1 MKKRKLI
8 PALVLTLTLLCGIT
22 IGATASN
29 GIQKIQ
35 ADLDPTIS
43 VKLNGETQILKDAQG
58 SRIYP
63 ITYQGNTYL
72 PIRAVAGLAGLGV
85 DWDQATRSV
94 LLGDPADGVDLIE
107 ALTPYTS
114 YQPDSGNDQFAQ
126 NKDKVGPVNAG
137 GVEISHWIGF
147 SYHGWTDS
155 RRVTSFNLGGKYG
168 TLTFK
173 VYANADTEL
182 TIMGDNDYVLY
193 ESTIPGGKVPQTIT
207 VNLLNTTQL
216 SFIRDGKNSGEIY
229 IFDTVLK

>member
-8 PALVLTLTLLCGIT
+8 PALALTLALLCGIT

-94 LLGDPADGVDLIE
+94 LLGDPAEGVDLID
-107 ALTPYTS
+107 TYKN
-114 YQPDSGNDQFAQ
+114 YYSGWKTGQVQTA
-126 NKDKVGPVNAG
+126 DKKTEDISG
-137 GVEISHWIGF
+137 ITCSHWLYMDAWNDNDTQI
-147 SYHGWTDS
+147 
-155 RRVTSFNLGGKYG
+155 SFNLLGKHK
-168 TLTFK
+168 TLTFSYYSDRD
-173 VYANADTEL
+173 VTL
-182 TIMGDNDYVLY
+182 QVLGDNGYVLGEY
-193 ESTIPGGKVPQTIT
+193 QISGTASAKT
-207 VNLLNTTQL
+207 VTVSLLNTNELTFHAVVPGAGIL
-216 SFIRDGKNSGEIY
+216 R
-229 IFDTVLK
+229 IFNAYLDAE

>member
-94 LLGDPADGVDLIE
+94 LLGGQAEGVDLID
-107 ALTPYTS
+107 TYKN
-114 YQPDSGNDQFAQ
+114 YYSGWKTGQVQTA
-126 NKDKVGPVNAG
+126 DKKTEDISG
-137 GVEISHWIGF
+137 ITCSHWLYMDAWNDNDTQI
-147 SYHGWTDS
+147 
-155 RRVTSFNLGGKYG
+155 SFNLLGKHD
-168 TLTFK
+168 TLTFSYYSDRD
-173 VYANADTEL
+173 VTL
-182 TIMGDNDYVLY
+182 QVLGDNGYVLGEY
-193 ESTIPGGKVPQTIT
+193 QISGTASAKT
-207 VNLLNTTQL
+207 VTVSLLNTNELTFHAVVPGAGIL
-216 SFIRDGKNSGEIY
+216 R
-229 IFDTVLK
+229 IFNAYLDAE